1 MRILFSVFCIAG
13 LFISQDLICKTP
25 FPARGY
31 AKILTDEEALLR
43 LNNYRSF
50 LIRDLNQTQFHYA
63 YAFQFR
69 LRHMP
74 FRGDESFE
82 NGIIYG
88 MAPGHSLSRIDLDSG
103 QSFLLQNGIKPKI
116 WVFNAKTKK
125 ISSVSEGEL
134 FEPIVGGMNHTLFD
148 ILMPFVFWDGVY
160 LKSGKVAGRPAHLFS
175 FRIPDWVNHIK
186 PNLTEIVM
194 ALDKSYE
201 APLRVETYE
210 NRNVP
215 SKTYILNSVKKVEDN
230 WIVKSIDCKNRL
242 DRSATRFE
250 VLSAAFNLDLDLS
263 LFSVGGLMNR
273 PTVSVDSFKS
283 TQ

>member
-1 MRILFSVFCIAG
+1 M
-13 LFISQDLICKTP
+13 K
-25 FPARGY
+25 
-31 AKILTDEEALLR
+31 
-43 LNNYRSF
+43 F
-50 LIRDLNQTQFHYA
+50 L
-63 YAFQFR
+63 

-74 FRGDESFE
+74 RRGKETTRSGIMYGPFLGSGIVRLHLLPESSNNESLDFLLE
-82 NGIIYG
+82 NGLEPKFWIRD
-88 MAPGHSLSRIDLDSG
+88 HVNSKTERITIENSINPL
-103 QSFLLQNGIKPKI
+103 I
-116 WVFNAKTKK
+116 
-125 ISSVSEGEL
+125 E
-134 FEPIVGGMNHTLFD
+134 GMNQTAFD
-148 ILMPFVFWDGVY
+148 LLMPFVFWDGVY

-273 PTVSVDSFKS
+273 PTVSVDSFIS